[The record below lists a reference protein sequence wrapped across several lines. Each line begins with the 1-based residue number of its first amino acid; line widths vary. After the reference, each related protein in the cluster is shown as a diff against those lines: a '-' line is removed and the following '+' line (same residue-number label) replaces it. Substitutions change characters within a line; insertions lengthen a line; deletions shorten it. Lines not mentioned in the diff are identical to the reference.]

1 MPQFASPIRLASVYV
16 MMRLMRIALLALLL
30 TASASAQWE
39 RFRGPNGTGISDN
52 GALPTEFGAKK
63 NLVWRVDLPP
73 GHSSPIVSD
82 GRIYLTGV
90 ENDRI
95 YTFCL
100 DPANGRTL
108 WKREAPRPRHEKL
121 NSLNNPASPTP
132 TSDGSNVFVFFPD
145 FGLMSYTRDGKER
158 WRLPMGPFSN
168 VYGIGVSPVLADDVV
183 VLVIDQDKSSF
194 IVAVGQNDG
203 KLRWQKPRPE
213 ALSGASTPVV
223 VKRAGKPSLIL
234 APASFRMDVYSAHD
248 GEAEWWVRGLPSE
261 MKCVPIIVG
270 DLVYIAGFNTPEN
283 DPGKQIA
290 LPTWKELL
298 ERSDTNKDGVIQ
310 KSEVTDAHTKRYYD
324 FIDTDGSGAIEED
337 EWNLH
342 LAVMSAENGLYVFRM
357 GSRGDATASLVWKY
371 QRSVP
376 QLPSPVVY
384 RDVVYMLNDRGVLTT
399 LDRAKGEMLKQDR
412 VRGQSDNYYASPVA
426 GDGKIFIASHNG
438 VVAVLRAGGQ
448 QELLAAN
455 TLDEEIFATPAIA
468 GGHLYVRTVSALYC
482 FGTK

>member
-1 MPQFASPIRLASVYV
+1 MPS
-16 MMRLMRIALLALLL
+16 
-30 TASASAQWE
+30 
-39 RFRGPNGTGISDN
+39 
-52 GALPTEFGAKK
+52 EFGARR

-73 GHSSPIVSD
+73 GHSSPVVSN
-82 GRIYLTGV
+82 GRLYLTAV
-90 ENDRI
+90 ENDRL

-100 DPANGRTL
+100 DPASGRTL
-108 WKREAPRPRHEKL
+108 WKREAPRPRREKL

-132 TSDGSNVFVFFPD
+132 TADAANVYVFFPD
-145 FGLMSYTRDGKER
+145 FGLLSYTRDGKER
-158 WRLPMGPFSN
+158 WRLPLGPFNN

-183 VLVIDQDKSSF
+183 VLVIDQDKNSF
-194 IVAVGQNDG
+194 VAAAGQDDG
-203 KLRWQKPRPE
+203 KIRWRKPRPE

-223 VKRAGKPSLIL
+223 VQRPGKPSLIL
-234 APASFRMDVYSAHD
+234 APASFRMDVYSARD

-261 MKCVPIIVG
+261 MKCVPVIVG
-270 DLVYIAGFNTPEN
+270 DVVYLAGFNTPEN
-283 DPGKQIA
+283 DPGKQIS
-290 LPTWKELL
+290 LPTWRELL
-298 ERSDTNKDGVIQ
+298 ARNDSNKDGVIQ
-310 KSEVTDAHTKRYYD
+310 KAEVSDAHTKRYWE
-324 FIDTDGSGAIEED
+324 FIDTDSSGAIEES

-342 LAVMSAENGLYVFRM
+342 LAVMAAENGLYAFRM

-399 LDRAKGEMLKQDR
+399 LDRATGQMLKQDR

-448 QELLAAN
+448 QELVGAN
-455 TLDEEIFATPAIA
+455 ALDEEIFATPAIA
-468 GGHLYVRTVSALYC
+468 GGRLYVRTVSALYC
-482 FGTK
+482 FGTR